1 MYDTEIA
8 NFKSRSA
15 KGEIFNNE
23 LLSTSVSYSA
33 SGQYTF
39 RSTVN
44 NSGTLSVK
52 QWDAYNGYV
61 VSTLF
66 QNTAYGVTLDTAAS
80 LQRAQISALG
90 AVNKTDFDAGT
101 FVAEWS
107 KTKRLHLDLL
117 TNMKKLL
124 LDSPRMISKGKK
136 FEKTFLFDE
145 HGNPLLNSKGK
156 PRYTY
161 SGGEKERA
169 MSGSKDSDLANA
181 YLSVRYGLL
190 PLVHDLESAC
200 KYLQRTYRPRYTAR
214 GIDKVSGSQTIITN
228 WNTGKG
234 YIPITQ
240 VVTRNFTNRVGIM
253 YESDPVSRLL
263 AGLGLTRPLST
274 AWELLPWS
282 FVADWVVDIG
292 SFLDAIQPDG
302 AYRNLS
308 AWVSTVDELIIS
320 CSSGAFVR
328 TVQDATNE
336 STSFSLTEAS
346 TRVEVTKS
354 RSPWVPSIPNRPSL
368 GSGLNLIRSVDAAAL
383 TVQQIRSKWKTFK

>member
-23 LLSTSVSYSA
+23 LLSTSISYSA
-33 SGQYTF
+33 SGQYAF

-66 QNTAYGVTLDTAAS
+66 QNAAYSITLDTAAS

-90 AVNKTDFDAGT
+90 AVNNTDFDAGT

-124 LDSPRMISKGKK
+124 LDSPRMISKGRK

-156 PRYTY
+156 PRYKY
-161 SGGEKERA
+161 SGGEKERT
-169 MSGSKDSDLANA
+169 MSGSKETDLANA

-200 KYLQRTYRPRYTAR
+200 KSLLRIYRPRYTAR
-214 GIDKVSGSQTIITN
+214 GIDKVSGSQTIVTN

-240 VVTRNFTNRVGIM
+240 VVTRNYTNRVGIM

-292 SFLDAIQPDG
+292 SYLDAIQPDG

-346 TRVEVTKS
+346 NRVEVTKS

-383 TVQQIRSKWKTFK
+383 TVQQIRSKWKTFS